1 MSGRDALA
9 LFAGLGSGYL
19 NTQNQMRDQAYQ
31 DEQRAYQRELQ
42 GRERDAYNLAQDT
55 RAKMAAAATPQDP
68 VPVQAKA
75 DTADNIDVG
84 TDPTATAPTGQYTSD
99 GKTYANQ
106 GDAQAAVAAA
116 NTPSLQMAR
125 MASVAAASG
134 DAATAASLN
143 AQARQAE
150 LGDMQLS
157 AAHRQD
163 IAEKFNQ
170 DMNSKVHNFN
180 DLADFVS
187 TSNGDGQSG
196 TLKVKAVPSADGT
209 VVVMNKVND
218 DGSMTPLPN
227 YTFPNS
233 DLGLNSAKIGLLK
246 GMTTEQQLVH
256 LHQMNQEDVA
266 RQQAN
271 ERARND
277 AALAAERA
285 NSTEAR
291 IEVARMRLEAERAM
305 HPQRDPLE
313 KLPGGVR
320 VQYMDAAKQSEGIQA
335 AITKARA
342 DGTWDDSK
350 LTPGQQAMV
359 TQAAVLEKRKNDIL
373 GKYGV
378 GVGGS
383 GADPLGF
390 GDGTPAAA
398 PPAAPRKPT
407 TEIGRMLEAAPPG
420 SWTNPNMPAPPPS
433 TPAYETAGFRPP
445 ALAITNPA
453 YAKMRDE
460 AAQRAAK
467 MRDEAA
473 QRAANS
479 LTAEQAYQ
487 ALYGNAQ
494 RAQMTH

>member
-19 NTQNQMRDQAYQ
+19 NTQNQMRDQAFQ

-55 RAKMAAAATPQDP
+55 RAKMAAAAMPQAP
-68 VPVQAKA
+68 VAVQGMA

-84 TDPTATAPTGQYTSD
+84 TDPTATVPTGQYSAD

-106 GDAQAAVAAA
+106 SDAQAAAAAA

-125 MASVAAASG
+125 MASVAAAAG
-134 DAATAASLN
+134 DAPTAASLN

-150 LGDMQLS
+150 LADMQLN
-157 AAHRQD
+157 AEHRRD

-170 DMNSKVHNFN
+170 DMNNRVHSFD
-180 DLADFVS
+180 DLADFIS
-187 TSNGDGQSG
+187 NSNGDGQG
-196 TLKVKAVPSADGT
+196 GALKVKAVPSADGT

-218 DGSMTPLPN
+218 DGSLTPLPD
-227 YTFPNS
+227 YTFPKSN
-233 DLGLNSAKIGLLK
+233 LGLTSAKVGLLR
-246 GMTTEQQLVH
+246 GTTSEQQLVH

-271 ERARND
+271 ERVRND
-277 AALAAERA
+277 AAIAAARGDA
-285 NSTEAR
+285 TEAR
-291 IEVARMRLEAERAM
+291 IEIARMRLQAEQAM

-320 VQYMDAAKQSEGIQA
+320 VQYQDAAKQSEAIQS
-335 AITKARA
+335 AIVKSRS
-342 DGTWDDSK
+342 DGNWDDSK
-350 LTPGQQAMV
+350 LNPGQQAMV
-359 TQAAVLEKRKNDIL
+359 AQLASLERRKSEIL

-378 GVGGS
+378 GIGGT
-383 GADPLGF
+383 GEGLLGTYDPNNPNG
-390 GDGTPAAA
+390 GVSTPAA
-398 PPAAPRKPT
+398 PPPRRAPT
-407 TEIGRMLEAAPPG
+407 TEIGRMLDAAPPG
-420 SWTNPNMPAPPPS
+420 SWVNPNMPKPPPS
-433 TPAYETAGFRPP
+433 TPAFMAGGGVP
-445 ALAITNPA
+445 ALAIANPA
-453 YAKMRDE
+453 YAKMRE
-460 AAQRAAK
+460 
-467 MRDEAA
+467 EAA